1 MGQKGNIAQ
10 LVEHCLCKAGAVG
23 SNPTISTLLFELP
36 VLLPAG
42 VRALP
47 IFCSAFGGAKKSLW
61 HFFATAEAKPLPRQK
76 NASAEPR
83 QKKAV
88 AKGGRQK
95 KPNGAKLKKI
105 LLKVF

>member
-1 MGQKGNIAQ
+1 
-10 LVEHCLCKAGAVG
+10 V
-23 SNPTISTLLFELP
+23 
-36 VLLPAG
+36 
-42 VRALP
+42 
-47 IFCSAFGGAKKSLW
+47 
-61 HFFATAEAKPLPRQK
+61 QK
-76 NASAEPR
+76 NAKGGGQSPPPRQSLGIFLLCKKAKQPR